1 MNLNKTV
8 FADYQSTTP
17 VDPRVLD
24 RMTPH
29 WNESFGNPH
38 SGDHVVGWRAAAA
51 VEEAQQSVANLI
63 GADPDEI
70 IFTSGATEAN
80 NLAIL
85 GLARRAPPTRRRIVI
100 SAIEHKCVLAA
111 ARHLETHEGFDVH
124 ILPVNSEGFVDLDNL
139 TSYLDDTVLL
149 ASIMLV
155 NNEIGTVQNVS
166 EIASILAR
174 YGVVFHCDAAQ
185 APAAMDVN
193 ELGQYAD
200 LVSLSGHKIYG
211 PQGIGALYIRRHLQ
225 EQVEPLIYGGGQQNG
240 LRSGTLPLA
249 LCVGMGAASDLLAN
263 PDAASERQRVGQQR
277 DAFLFG
283 LAECGVK
290 TKLNGPSN
298 EHRHPGNANLQ
309 FPGFSAQDILGML
322 QPNLAAST
330 GAACSS
336 GIPEPSHVL
345 QAIGLSDEQ
354 ADSSVRFSF
363 GRFTTD
369 EDTRRAANYIF
380 SIFESLSHAR

>member
-1 MNLNKTV
+1 MNPNKTV
-8 FADYQSTTP
+8 FADYQATTP

-24 RMTPH
+24 RMVPH
-29 WNESFGNPH
+29 WKESFGNPH
-38 SGDHVVGWRAAAA
+38 SSDHVVGWRAAAA

-63 GADPDEI
+63 GADPDEV

-85 GLARRAPPTRRRIVI
+85 GLARRAPRRRNRILI
-100 SAIEHKCVLAA
+100 SAIEHKCVIAA
-111 ARHLETHEGFDVH
+111 ARHLETHEGFEVH
-124 ILPVNSEGFVDLDNL
+124 VLPVNPEGFVDLDIL

-149 ASIMLV
+149 ASIMAV
-155 NNEIGTVQNVS
+155 NNEIGTIQNVP
-166 EIASILAR
+166 EIAGILAHH
-174 YGVVFHCDAAQ
+174 GIVFHCDAAQ
-185 APAAMDVN
+185 APATMDVS
-193 ELGQYAD
+193 ELGQHAD

-240 LRSGTLPLA
+240 IRSGTLPLA
-249 LCVGMGAASDLLAN
+249 LCVGMGAATDLVAS
-263 PDAASERQRVGQQR
+263 PDAAAERKRVGQQR
-277 DAFLFG
+277 DAFLAG
-283 LAECGVK
+283 LTEFGVK
-290 TKLNGPSN
+290 TKLNGPCN
-298 EHRHPGNANLQ
+298 KHRHSGNANVQ
-309 FPGFSAQDILGML
+309 FPGFSAQDVLGML
-322 QPNLAAST
+322 QPQLAAST

-345 QAIGLSDEQ
+345 RAIGLSDEQ

-369 EDTRRAANYIF
+369 EDTGRAVNYIS
-380 SIFESLSHAR
+380 SILESLYP